1 MSYNIKKEL
10 DTKPFHNDKYIKSKG
25 RSSNGKINTN
35 FHDSGM
41 PEDSSSCICFSIIL
55 IGFVFEADK
64 NYYPQV
70 FLEECK
76 CLIKEKAIERYF
88 DSNYEL
94 MASSAEKTWTNLFQK
109 YFIQWRMD
117 LRKC

>member
-25 RSSNGKINTN
+25 RSSNGKITTN

-70 FLEECK
+70 FFRRMQMPYQRK
-76 CLIKEKAIERYF
+76 
-88 DSNYEL
+88 SN
-94 MASSAEKTWTNLFQK
+94 
-109 YFIQWRMD
+109 
-117 LRKC
+117 RKIF